1 LVTDLEDLQNTLKLF
16 SVCTAHKV
24 THLSSPA
31 VYNTPLGELP
41 NNYWLWDSAMTTQF
55 SAMTSNLIAHITNA
69 TALPT
74 HAQLM
79 SNISINRGG
88 HAITSYMTNSKRC
101 LGFNKTHP
109 QFPPAIKLLYNDWES
124 STNRS
129 WTIFRKYL
137 PTFNETTIAQSN
149 SHDDYIYKASLNGS
163 QEKMKEH
170 SSRQLKSKVLFNAD
184 ISSQHVQ
191 QVLPALLYKRTS
203 MALMTMSRIPKEH
216 RIKNQTFC
224 TALQRKLRLPI
235 INNTTDYKCRCGAIL
250 DPSVIT
256 ASAAS

>member
-1 LVTDLEDLQNTLKLF
+1 LEDLQNTLKLF

-55 SAMTSNLIAHITNA
+55 SAITSNLIAHITNT

-79 SNISINRGG
+79 SNILINGGG
-88 HAITSYMTNSKRC
+88 HAITSYMKNSKRC
-101 LGFNKTHP
+101 LGFNKTRP
-109 QFPPAIKLLYNDWES
+109 QFPLAIKLLYNDWES

-137 PTFNETTIAQSN
+137 PTFNETAIAHSD
-149 SHDDYIYKASLNGS
+149 SHANYIYKASLNGS
-163 QEKMKEH
+163 Q
-170 SSRQLKSKVLFNAD
+170 
-184 ISSQHVQ
+184 
-191 QVLPALLYKRTS
+191 
-203 MALMTMSRIPKEH
+203 
-216 RIKNQTFC
+216 
-224 TALQRKLRLPI
+224 
-235 INNTTDYKCRCGAIL
+235 
-250 DPSVIT
+250 
-256 ASAAS
+256 